1 MILIAES
8 GSTKTDWILLGSKGV
23 IKRQQTLGINPYH
36 QNKSSIVNIISSLNQ
51 FDSISKIFFYGA
63 GCAIDEKK
71 QIIKDSLLEIFP
83 DTNCEINS
91 DILAAARS
99 VCGIEKGIA
108 CIIGTG
114 SNSCLYN
121 GKDIEHNVPPLGYIL
136 GDEGSGAVMGK
147 KLIADILKNLAPAE
161 IKNAFYKKYELD
173 YGEIINK
180 VYKEEAPSRFLAQFT
195 VFLSENIDS
204 PYVSQLVKNSFREFF
219 ERNIKQYDNH
229 NSLPIHFIGSI
240 AFYFK
245 KELQIVAKETGLSLG
260 KIQQSP
266 LEGLIQYHLGK

>member
-63 GCAIDEKK
+63 GCAVDEKK
-71 QIIKDSLLEIFP
+71 RIIKDSLLEIFP
-83 DTNCEINS
+83 DANCEINS
-91 DILAAARS
+91 DVLAAARS
-99 VCGIEKGIA
+99 VCGTEKGIA